1 MKHLIITTAIVIAIL
16 SNHNLQAQCGA
27 CQEQVELVT
36 NGNFSSGNSG
46 FTTDLN
52 YVTGFFCPLCPEN
65 TYTIGANATFYHSDF
80 TGSDHT
86 NPPFGNFFIANGAAV
101 DGASVWCQSFAVQ
114 PGVDYTFSF
123 WARDV
128 TNNSNA
134 HPMALLEPIMNGVPA
149 GDTLEASGGW
159 QQFTYTW
166 NSGSDT
172 FLDLCIVNHQSN
184 SGGNDFGIDDIS
196 LSACENIILSQVANA
211 GPDLIL
217 CSNEVSNIGQPS
229 ITGYNYQWDNP
240 TGLSSVSVSNPQFS
254 EENQTT
260 SSQFLTY
267 VLTSDS
273 ANVGCIT
280 HDTLQIELKPLPLLD
295 LGPDQDIC
303 PGTTTTL
310 NAGNNWDSVLWSDNQ
325 NTNSIIASSGDF
337 SVVVTYNGCDT
348 SDQITI
354 TEIAMPDIELG
365 NDTTLCEG
373 DELVLYTGISGE
385 WNNGDIADSLT
396 ISEAGNY
403 TFTYENGPCST
414 SDQITISITPLPDV
428 TVSPDTAFC
437 QGTQVTI
444 YASTIGLW
452 NTGETA
458 DHITVQNE
466 GYYDVVVANGNCT
479 KSAGVQVD
487 MNPLPVIPDIG
498 DMSICEDD
506 SISLDAYHEFNKYYL
521 WSNGDTTSYS
531 MISGAGYYE
540 VEVGNNCDTTELEF
554 YLDTYPCSWG
564 IFIPTAFTPNDD
576 DINEGWAVRG
586 YNVTEVKVYVY
597 NRFGD
602 LIFYATELDK
612 KWQPSLGIGD
622 DVYNYYVTAKTFDG
636 EDFEEKGRLYLLR

>member
-1 MKHLIITTAIVIAIL
+1 MKHLIITIAVFITLL
-16 SNHNLQAQCGA
+16 SNDNLHAQCGA

-134 HPMALLEPIMNGVPA
+134 HPMALLEPIMNGVPE

-240 TGLSSVSVSNPQFS
+240 TGLNSVTVSNPQFS

-260 SSQFLTY
+260 SSQYLTY
-267 VLTSDS
+267 ILTSDS

-280 HDTLQIELKPLPLLD
+280 HDTLQIELKPLPALD

-310 NAGNNWDSVLWSDNQ
+310 DAGSNWDTVLWSDNQ
-325 NTNSIIASSGDF
+325 NTNSIIVSSGDF

-414 SDQITISITPLPDV
+414 SDQITIYTTPLPDV

-458 DHITVQNE
+458 DQITVQNE

-531 MISGAGYYE
+531 VISGAGYYE

-602 LIFYATELDK
+602 LIFYTTELDK
-612 KWQPSLGIGD
+612 KWHPSLGIGD